1 MRSPTVG
8 SMAAGFTCFWPW
20 DLVHS
25 YYTCACPVTV
35 ARRDQGSKTQP
46 TSGVPVR
53 SSHKRTGEERHEAVK
68 GILKGQNRQST
79 ENRLSCGLKPRSIG
93 FYPPQ
98 WTKDRSEQ

>member
-35 ARRDQGSKTQP
+35 ARRDQPSRTQP

-53 SSHKRTGEERHEAVK
+53 SSHHGQVKSATKRGVARTFF
-68 GILKGQNRQST
+68 ST
-79 ENRLSCGLKPRSIG
+79 ESHSLLDDASYGAFHRGGAVLGANAELRNS
-93 FYPPQ
+93 Q
-98 WTKDRSEQ
+98 